1 VKNWIYLSKN
11 GTDEYVELF
20 AQGAKVVPTVLET
33 WRYEDSPAPLVIR
46 GILKHKIMKQCWE
59 DGRRF
64 LYMDSGYIGNRRNP
78 INPHG
83 FKIWHRLVPNNL
95 QHDAVVPRPDDRWRR
110 LQHPILPLRHRG
122 SKILLAVPDEKPCK
136 FYGVDLDTWTSNT
149 VNLIKQYTDRPIE
162 IRDRNPNRRQRLV
175 NDMETAL
182 QDDVWALVTF
192 NSIAATEAVLAGV
205 PAFALAPSNA
215 ARPVA
220 NTDLSQLETPW
231 FPDDAERQLW
241 ANHLAYGQFNNKE
254 LADGTAHHIIK
265 ETFDE

>member
-11 GTDEYVELF
+11 GTDEYIELF
-20 AQGAKVVPTVLET
+20 AQGAKVAPTVLET
-33 WRYEDSPAPLVIR
+33 WRYEASQSPLVIR
-46 GILKHKIMKQCWE
+46 GILKHKIMKQCWA
-59 DGRRF
+59 DNRKF

-78 INPHG
+78 LNPNG
-83 FKIWHRLVPNNL
+83 FKIWHRLVPNDL
-95 QHDAVVPRPDDRWRR
+95 QHNEVVPRPDDRWRR
-110 LQHPILPLRHRG
+110 LQHPILPLRQRG

-136 FYGVDLDTWTSNT
+136 FYGVDLETWTRDT

-162 IRDRNPNRRQRLV
+162 IRDRNPNRRQRLI

-192 NSIAATEAVLAGV
+192 NSVAATEAVLAGV
-205 PAFALAPSNA
+205 PAFVLAPCNA

-220 NTDLSQLETPW
+220 NTDLSLIEAPW
-231 FPDDAERQLW
+231 FPPETQRQLW